1 MTVSTEI
8 SREEYTGNGVT
19 TDFDYRFRVFS
30 ADELVVSVADT
41 TENISTLVLNTDY
54 TVTGAGSRTGGKVK
68 LVNPLANAWRI
79 SIERDLPVTQETD
92 VRNQGNFFPEVHEDA
107 FDKLTMLIQQALG
120 VFGLALRKPN
130 WLAKYYDAKGNRI
143 SNLADPIADKDAVN
157 RRSMYSYVEMMIA
170 GVVGGFGW
178 FRQFGIGAI
187 DRTFQDKM
195 RERLSVLDFGADRT
209 GVIDSTQSF
218 RNAVAAAIANGYKSV
233 YVPAGNYL
241 ITDSINL
248 GGVGYV
254 APTGT
259 AKGVAL
265 VGENWVN
272 TVINFRPNNNNSACI
287 EILGG
292 SGAHS
297 PCYLDEIH
305 ITTATDSLYTGVGYR
320 LAGACH
326 VMNGRFM
333 VSKFAVNIHLLN
345 NRQPGVFTEF
355 NKFHDAVIHRGMIG
369 VLMEVNGGDESF
381 HGNDFIGCKFQ
392 VKDSRN
398 IADGNITPG
407 VGLELRGVTKPA
419 YWYDAFIDIHMF
431 GGPDAVGIK
440 LTKANTDAI
449 VGNIV
454 AENNLILK
462 STDATSVFEIK
473 GGLYSI
479 GSVIFDVVS
488 EPATKA
494 STFIFENRMSNVAN
508 FSSPRITSLSPRQLP
523 LYLADRTDNGGYP
536 VIFRATASN
545 IDGLC
550 YAVAGTPGSN
560 HLFGYIPAGGNL
572 HSFVPGYRIGY
583 DGSSIASY
591 SSTFYLSNAT
601 VGIQI
606 APSFFGP
613 RTDNQIDCGAAAYR
627 PKQYWGVNSS
637 ISTSD
642 ARHKTEPRG
651 VYDSEA
657 AAFYEIGQLPW
668 VWQWLEKYNSE
679 GDDSRVHAGPTVQA
693 AIAVMEKHGLDWR
706 SYSAFCYDE
715 WGYVDEIVDTATGD
729 VIPAVEAGDRY
740 SFRKEELLMW
750 IARSVI
756 IKQNG
761 IEDRLLKIEEL
772 NKQ

>member
-1 MTVSTEI
+1 MTVSTEV

-30 ADELVVSVADT
+30 ADELVVTVADT
-41 TENISTLVLNTDY
+41 TENIRTLVMNTDY
-54 TVTGAGSRTGGKVK
+54 TVTGAGSRNGGKVK
-68 LVNPLANAWRI
+68 LVSALASNWRI
-79 SIERDLPVTQETD
+79 SIERELPVTQETD
-92 VRNQGNFFPEVHEDA
+92 IRNQGNFFPEVHEDA
-107 FDKLTMLIQQALG
+107 WDKLTMLIQQAFNWL
-120 VFGLALRKPN
+120 GLALRKPN

-143 SNLADPIADKDAVN
+143 INLADPIADNDAVN
-157 RRSMYSYVEMMIA
+157 RRSMYSYVEKMIA

-178 FRQFGIGAI
+178 FRQFGAGAI

-195 RERLSVLDFGADRT
+195 RERLSVIDFGADPT
-209 GVIDSTQSF
+209 GVIDSTQAF
-218 RNAVAAAIANGYKSV
+218 RNAIAAAIANGYKSV
-233 YVPAGNYL
+233 YAPAGNYL
-241 ITDSINL
+241 VTDSLNL

-259 AKGVAL
+259 ARGVAL

-297 PCYLDEIH
+297 PCGLDEIH
-305 ITTATDSLYTGVGYR
+305 ITAAADSLYTGVGYR

-407 VGLELRGVTKPA
+407 VGIELRGVTKPA

-494 STFIFENRMSNVAN
+494 STFIFENRMSNTAS
-508 FSSPRITSLSPRQLP
+508 FSSPKLAGLSPRQMP
-523 LYLADRTDNGGYP
+523 LYLADRTDAGGYP
-536 VIFRATASN
+536 VIFRATGTN
-545 IDGLC
+545 TEGIC
-550 YAVAGTPGSN
+550 YATSGTAGSY
-560 HLFGYIPAGGNL
+560 HIFGYIPPGGNL
-572 HSFVPGYRIGY
+572 QSFVPGMRLGF
-583 DGSSIASY
+583 DGGVLSSY
-591 SSTFYLSNAT
+591 SNTFYISNAAT
-601 VGIQI
+601 GVQLS
-606 APSFFGP
+606 PSFFGP
-613 RTDNQIDCGAAAYR
+613 QVDNALDFGAAAFR
-627 PKQYWGVNSS
+627 VKQYWGANSS
-637 ISTSD
+637 INTSD
-642 ARHKTEPRG
+642 ARHKTTPRNIS
-651 VYDSEA
+651 VDEIN
-657 AAFYEIGQLPW
+657 AFYEIGQLPW
-668 VWQWLEKYNSE
+668 VWQWLERYSSE
-679 GDDSRVHAGPTVQA
+679 GDEARLHSGPTVQA
-693 AIAVMEKHGLDWR
+693 AISVMDKHGLNWSD
-706 SYSAFCYDE
+706 YSAFCYDRWDGE
-715 WGYVDEIVDTATGD
+715 EERKDLSTGEL
-729 VIPAVEAGDRY
+729 IPAVEAGDRY
-740 SFRKEELLMW
+740 SFRKEELLLW
-750 IARSVI
+750 ISRATIEKQKEIESRVSMLESSSV
-756 IKQNG
+756 
-761 IEDRLLKIEEL
+761 
-772 NKQ
+772 